1 MNQSIKKHDEKI
13 SFTKLGAVVLTDP
26 YAVNAMKK
34 EREYL
39 LDTLDADKLL
49 YWFRRNAKLAPVAS
63 SSYGGGWEGA
73 LIGGHT
79 LGHFLSALA
88 QGYANIKIGRAS
100 CRERV

>member
-49 YWFRRNAKLAPVAS
+49 YWFRRNAS
-63 SSYGGGWEGA
+63 SLLSPLPPTAEGGKA
-73 LIGGHT
+73 RS
-79 LGHFLSALA
+79 SAGILWGTSFPRLHRDT
-88 QGYANIKIGRAS
+88 QT
-100 CRERV
+100 

>member
-39 LDTLDADKLL
+39 
-49 YWFRRNAKLAPVAS
+49 
-63 SSYGGGWEGA
+63 
-73 LIGGHT
+73 
-79 LGHFLSALA
+79 
-88 QGYANIKIGRAS
+88 
-100 CRERV
+100 